1 VTRALVALVALLGCA
16 SAVAFAEPA
25 EDAAF
30 REASR
35 RAAAGDPGAIDA
47 FEAAGAARPVTR
59 WTDDAWAEAARLA
72 ERARDYERA
81 RRDLEQAL
89 AVATDPVFVRR
100 LRGNLERIAGLTGN
114 SQWTEVAARHDQL
127 ITQAASGDDPTAE
140 LEALEQLV
148 RENPTYPRAPAVQW
162 AIARGWDQEGEPDR
176 ARRFMRD
183 ALRAAPQ
190 AEQGVYRTA
199 WIRMLIRH
207 GELAAARS
215 EIDKLVASSTRT
227 TLERELATAHT
238 RAKLRWAIR
247 GLLLVLVGLAIFVI
261 RRGTGSWRAAARK
274 LARPPVEVIY
284 FLPIAI
290 VVGVVALTGNP
301 IVAKAVVSIVVAGLA
316 MAWLSGV
323 VFGLAASRRRLL
335 LATVLTMIAVIAMAY
350 LVVDQLRLLDLLEET
365 WRTGPT
371 AR

>member
-1 VTRALVALVALLGCA
+1 VTRALVALLLCL
-16 SAVAFAEPA
+16 SAGAHAEPGDG

-30 REASR
+30 REAAR

-47 FEAAGAARPVTR
+47 FEAAGAVRPVTR

-72 ERARDYERA
+72 ERARDYDRA

-100 LRGNLERIAGLTGN
+100 LRGNLERIASLTGN

-127 ITQAASGDDPTAE
+127 VTQAASGDDPTAE

-148 RENPTYPRAPAVQW
+148 REHPTYPRAPALRW
-162 AIARGWDQEGEPDR
+162 AIARGWDQADEPER
-176 ARRFMRD
+176 ARRFMRE
-183 ALRAAPQ
+183 ALRTAPE

-207 GELAAARS
+207 DELGAART
-215 EIDKLVASSTRT
+215 EIDKLVTSSTRT

-238 RAKLRWAIR
+238 RAKLRWVIRAVLAI
-247 GLLLVLVGLAIFVI
+247 LVGLALFVI
-261 RRGTGSWRAAARK
+261 RRSTGSWRATARV

-290 VVGVVALTGNP
+290 VIAVIGLTGNP
-301 IVAKAVVSIVVAGLA
+301 VVGKAVVYIVGAGLA
-316 MAWLSGV
+316 IAWLSGV
-323 VFGLAASRRRLL
+323 VFGLASSRRLL
-335 LATVLTMIAVIAMAY
+335 LLAAALTIIAVLATSY

-365 WRTGPT
+365 WRAGPSL
-371 AR
+371 R